1 MRKLVFRIGAA
12 MFTFFVGIGLATA
25 LVVRSDSPTISPI
38 DISAQPTTAGQMLE
52 MVFVLDTTSSM
63 TGLIDGAKQRIWGI
77 VNDVMQSPSHPNVRI
92 GLVGY
97 RDRGDAYVTTVLPLT
112 SDLDKVYSTLMN
124 YQAAG
129 GGDAPE
135 DVRRALADGVRSVGW
150 SKGSSGLAQIL
161 FLVGDAPPHDDYQ
174 DEPDTAVTTA
184 DAVQRGIII
193 NTIQCGDMPGTRE
206 VWQAISRI
214 GLGQYFSIAQD
225 GGVQTIATP
234 YDEQLGTLATKLG
247 STYVAYGFGGGAEGE
262 KKRAQAS
269 EDAVHVEASVAT
281 SAPAVAKAERA
292 VNKAVNAN
300 AYVGDLLQSLEN
312 GSLKL
317 DSIKEEDLP
326 ADLRKLPAAE
336 RKVQIEKR
344 LAERKGIRAQI
355 MTLSKQRDEFIVAE
369 TKKRSGGKQ
378 SSFDTAVAV
387 ALKEQLA
394 RRGIK

>member
-1 MRKLVFRIGAA
+1 MTAFNYQLEFLSTGSPFQVAGSKKRERFLQKGCLILQWRPCQVTKEVRTKMRKLVFRIGTA

-25 LVVRSDSPTISPI
+25 LVFRSDSPTISPI
-38 DISAQPTTAGQMLE
+38 DISAQPRTAGQLLE

-77 VNDVMQSPSHPNVRI
+77 VNEVMQSPSHPSVKI

-150 SKGSSGLAQIL
+150 SKVSSGLAQIL

-184 DAVQRGIII
+184 EAVQKGIIV

-262 KKRAQAS
+262 KRGLKHQKTRVVS
-269 EDAVHVEASVAT
+269 RRVSRLLLRRLLRRNVH
-281 SAPAVAKAERA
+281 
-292 VNKAVNAN
+292 
-300 AYVGDLLQSLEN
+300 
-312 GSLKL
+312 
-317 DSIKEEDLP
+317 SIKP
-326 ADLRKLPAAE
+326 
-336 RKVQIEKR
+336 
-344 LAERKGIRAQI
+344 
-355 MTLSKQRDEFIVAE
+355 
-369 TKKRSGGKQ
+369 
-378 SSFDTAVAV
+378 
-387 ALKEQLA
+387 
-394 RRGIK
+394 